1 MRTVPYTTSTGIQI
15 GCRYNESPKPMPID
29 DEDMIYIQSL
39 FIFPP
44 EWHRQRNLERLV
56 LIGCTGFVMLL
67 GIVLLMTSK

>member
-39 FIFPP
+39 FIYTP

-56 LIGCTGFVMLL
+56 LIGCTGFVMLV
-67 GIVLLMTSK
+67 GIVLLMASK

>member
-1 MRTVPYTTSTGIQI
+1 MKTIPYTTSTGVQI

-29 DEDMIYIQSL
+29 DEDMIYIQTL

-56 LIGCTGFVMLL
+56 LIGCTGFLMFVC
-67 GIVLLMTSK
+67 IVFLMAKK

>member
-1 MRTVPYTTSTGIQI
+1 MKTIPYTTSKGIQI

-39 FIFPP
+39 FIHPP
-44 EWHRQRNLERLV
+44 EWHRQRNVERLV

-67 GIVLLMTSK
+67 GIVLLMTNK

>member
-1 MRTVPYTTSTGIQI
+1 MKTIPYTTSKGIQI

-44 EWHRQRNLERLV
+44 EWHRQRNLERTV

-67 GIVLLMTSK
+67 GIVLLMASK

>member
-1 MRTVPYTTSTGIQI
+1 MKTIPYTTSKGIQI

-44 EWHRQRNLERLV
+44 KWHRQRNIERMV

>member
-15 GCRYNESPKPMPID
+15 GCRYNECPKPMPID

-56 LIGCTGFVMLL
+56 LIVCTGFVMF
-67 GIVLLMTSK
+67 VCVVFLMARK

>member
-1 MRTVPYTTSTGIQI
+1 MKTIPYTTSKGVQI

-56 LIGCTGFVMLL
+56 LLSCTGFVMLL

>member
-1 MRTVPYTTSTGIQI
+1 MKTTPYTTSTGVQI
-15 GCRYNESPKPMPID
+15 GCRYKESPKPMPID

-39 FIFPP
+39 FIHPP

-67 GIVLLMTSK
+67 GIVLLMAGK